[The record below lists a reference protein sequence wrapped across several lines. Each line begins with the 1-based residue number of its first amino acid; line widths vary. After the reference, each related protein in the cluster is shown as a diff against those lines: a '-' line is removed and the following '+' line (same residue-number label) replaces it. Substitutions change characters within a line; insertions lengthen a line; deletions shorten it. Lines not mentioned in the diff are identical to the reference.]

1 MRLNLPLSV
10 PVSKK
15 KSFILNL
22 NNYRNAHFQVLNKAK
37 KMYVGEVRAAIH
49 AANEFPF
56 IGCRVAKAEL
66 VYTIYQPTARCVD
79 ISNPLSIID
88 KFTCDAL
95 VELGILPDDNSGNVP
110 KVTYRWGGVDKNNP
124 RCEAEIKEI

>member
-1 MRLNLPLSV
+1 MKLSLPLSV
-10 PVSKK
+10 QVSKK

-37 KMYVGEVRAAIH
+37 KMYVDEVQVALCGARVT
-49 AANEFPF
+49 PF
-56 IGCRVAKAEL
+56 IGAVEIM
-66 VYTIYQPTARCVD
+66 YTLYQPTNRRVD

-95 VELGILPDDNSGNVP
+95 VELGVLPDDNSGNVP
-110 KVTYRWGGVDKNNP
+110 KVTYQWGGVDKENP
-124 RCEAEIKEI
+124 RCEVNVREI